1 MDQNL
6 TVFFT
11 SGSLTD
17 WLWVLPL
24 VITAIFLHRERFG
37 YAGIALGIACAMK
50 QQPWFLVPFALI
62 WVYQTL
68 SGRERISRRD
78 GTAAFLTGTGAGFL
92 FLNLP
97 FMVWSFG
104 DWWQGIMHPLF
115 GDMVPDGQG
124 FALLSSRGLL
134 PIPGQTYT
142 VGLAVFAVLTMW
154 AYAHWFD
161 RLQNLLWVLPAAF
174 LLLSHRSFHSYFIY
188 WVPLALLWLD
198 LRINGATQRS
208 STPVAGTSD
217 ASPMTSRSVMV
228 MALLLV
234 AAVGTA
240 WVLPGSSTPLNVGSV
255 DVNIEN
261 GMVKSLAV
269 EVTNFTDHVIEP
281 VFEVYW
287 RGQSVPWEAST
298 DDVIPA
304 GGTGQVTIVPQ
315 GPEGIPPTVQ
325 EGAGSRHTADFRVRV
340 NESGSSV
347 YVASDVITTPLSD
360 RLVNPHFESWTR
372 LDTVFSAPYGW
383 HPAQHGG
390 SDGQRSAAPL
400 LDGVGASLHV
410 TTFGAGPSDW
420 VETSLLQDV
429 PAFEGCFR
437 WDFTHNVGYETDRN
451 GSPLAVSGVQFVQGE
466 SSVWFV
472 PSDVHA
478 ERATTLSDGTSIVE
492 MPAEPGEPTS
502 VTLDVVTHAA
512 AAGLDPGAR
521 GTIKV
526 FNAVHQTIA
535 ADSVLTVTRLEPV
548 ACS

>member
-1 MDQNL
+1 
-6 TVFFT
+6 
-11 SGSLTD
+11 
-17 WLWVLPL
+17 
-24 VITAIFLHRERFG
+24 
-37 YAGIALGIACAMK
+37 
-50 QQPWFLVPFALI
+50 
-62 WVYQTL
+62 
-68 SGRERISRRD
+68 
-78 GTAAFLTGTGAGFL
+78 
-92 FLNLP
+92 
-97 FMVWSFG
+97 
-104 DWWQGIMHPLF
+104 
-115 GDMVPDGQG
+115 
-124 FALLSSRGLL
+124 
-134 PIPGQTYT
+134 
-142 VGLAVFAVLTMW
+142 
-154 AYAHWFD
+154 
-161 RLQNLLWVLPAAF
+161 
-174 LLLSHRSFHSYFIY
+174 
-188 WVPLALLWLD
+188 
-198 LRINGATQRS
+198 
-208 STPVAGTSD
+208 
-217 ASPMTSRSVMV
+217 
-228 MALLLV
+228 
-234 AAVGTA
+234 
-240 WVLPGSSTPLNVGSV
+240 
-255 DVNIEN
+255 
-261 GMVKSLAV
+261 
-269 EVTNFTDHVIEP
+269 
-281 VFEVYW
+281 
-287 RGQSVPWEAST
+287 VPWEAST

-451 GSPLAVSGVQFVQGE
+451 GSSLAVSGVQFVQGE

-472 PSDVHA
+472 PSDVHV

-492 MPAEPGEPTS
+492 VPAEPGEPTS
-502 VTLDVVTHAA
+502 VTLDVVTHAT